1 MSVIWVLI
9 EFYILDTFIYFTYI
23 IILYILY
30 YTLNA
35 CKFFI
40 FYIYTCMIYLV
51 MSSYI
56 FEYLTYLYGLHI
68 YKLII
73 TYLNVLHRCMFVTN
87 FLLKAFA
94 LSLSHMLIACY
105 DSISSRMRLVV
116 RPFILLDKC
125 LGIPANPFNCLSGE
139 LVILLYPPFVCF
151 SVILPVKA

>member
-1 MSVIWVLI
+1 M
-9 EFYILDTFIYFTYI
+9 FYIDVCLLQTF
-23 IILYILY
+23 
-30 YTLNA
+30 
-35 CKFFI
+35 
-40 FYIYTCMIYLV
+40 
-51 MSSYI
+51 S
-56 FEYLTYLYGLHI
+56 
-68 YKLII
+68 
-73 TYLNVLHRCMFVTN
+73 
-87 FLLKAFA
+87 LKAFA